1 MENSSAILK
10 CFQCLSTFC
19 LYRLFCCLL
28 RNIQNFSWIQK
39 AVSTIS
45 QTLLPVL
52 PVYSDCTRRTESSIE
67 TETKSQDRHVL
78 CNCSSLHI
86 CTVLCEMKSL
96 LLKVEIRLRRQC
108 WRGLE
113 SCSFQPT
120 QATPGVW
127 GWFMGLCWGTW
138 FREVCL
144 VSIERA
150 RRSGC
155 SSQLCPSPPVTVPS
169 CAMFAASLKHDMP
182 HLGQVLAPL
191 RCAVQWEG
199 AGR

>member
-28 RNIQNFSWIQK
+28 RNNQNFSWIQK

-52 PVYSDCTRRTESSIE
+52 PVYSDCTRRTESSIK
-67 TETKSQDRHVL
+67 TETKSQDLHVL

-120 QATPGVW
+120 QATPGVC
-127 GWFMGLCWGTW
+127 GLWAVLGYVVQGGLPGKH
-138 FREVCL
+138 RESQEIRLLFPV
-144 VSIERA
+144 VSI
-150 RRSGC
+150 
-155 SSQLCPSPPVTVPS
+155 SSCNGALLCHVCCFSKT
-169 CAMFAASLKHDMP
+169 
-182 HLGQVLAPL
+182 
-191 RCAVQWEG
+191 
-199 AGR
+199 